1 MARKINKKIL
11 SFPVIYEAAEEGG
24 YVVSVPVLPGCH
36 TQGDDLEDAEKNIK
50 EAILLYLESMM
61 ARKENLPQ
69 ETRILQGRVEVQ
81 V

>member
-1 MARKINKKIL
+1 MTSKMDKKSL

-36 TQGDDLEDAEKNIK
+36 TQGDTLEQAEKNIK

-61 ARKENLPQ
+61 ARKEILPR
-69 ETRILQGRVEVQ
+69 ETQIFQGRVEVQ